1 MGEIVSSGFNFGNLA
16 SLMNHWF
23 SGETNLEWKLLKWII
38 SPISPMPEKFNCP
51 IQILEV
57 TGFWTLIYQLIA
69 HELRVQFRSGEQVE
83 AMSTVCDT
91 RHEPSQT
98 FPLGENGSG
107 SPAALVGQLFKTI
120 LNWSSDLEI
129 ICLEIGICWKDISSC
144 HLLKRPFNH
153 SPIYSKGNCKL
164 ITLYTQG
171 TSKNL
176 HILEYTD

>member
-1 MGEIVSSGFNFGNLA
+1 MGEIVFSGFNFGNLA

-23 SGETNLEWKLLKWII
+23 SGETNLEWKLLKWKI

-98 FPLGENGSG
+98 FPLGENVSG
-107 SPAALVGQLFKTI
+107 SPDALVGELFKTI
-120 LNWSSDLEI
+120 KLI
-129 ICLEIGICWKDISSC
+129 IWFRN
-144 HLLKRPFNH
+144 HLL
-153 SPIYSKGNCKL
+153 GNWHL
-164 ITLYTQG
+164 
-171 TSKNL
+171 
-176 HILEYTD
+176 LERYIFLPLTEEAI